1 MLEKMIFGRFIPGD
15 SFIHRLD
22 ARAKLIFVFLFIAVV
37 FIANNWITYGI
48 LVAFTFLII
57 RMSRIRLYFLIN
69 GLKPVVILIIF
80 TFLLHLFFTR
90 EGAIIFEWKF
100 VKIYEEGLRQGIFIS
115 IRFFVL
121 VILTSILTLTTTPIS
136 ITDALETLLNPL
148 KKWKLPVHELAL
160 MMSISLRFIPTLMDE
175 TDKIMKAQMARGSDM
190 TTGSMKERMNAIVP
204 LLIPL
209 FVSAFK
215 RAEDLATA
223 MEVRGYK
230 GGEGRT
236 RYRKLEWATKDT
248 VIIVTLLIL
257 AIVLVYFRSVMEVYD
272 MRLRA
277 IISYDGNAF
286 SGYQVQPGKRT
297 VQLELERVLQIMH
310 KGTIVKV
317 VASGRTDAGVHATGQ
332 VIHFDSPLT
341 LPMDRWRT
349 ALNVQLPG
357 DIRVLSVEQV
367 QDDFHARY
375 DAIGKTYRY
384 IWSLNEVHSPFE
396 RNYSVHVERYK
407 PNIDWM
413 KEASVHLL
421 GTHDFSSF
429 CAV

>member
-1 MLEKMIFGRFIPGD
+1 MLEKMIFGRYIPGD
-15 SFIHRLD
+15 SLIHRLD

-48 LVAFTFLII
+48 LVLFTFLII

-69 GLKPVVILIIF
+69 GLKPVVFLIIF
-80 TFLLHLFFTR
+80 TFLLHMIFTR
-90 EGAIIFEWKF
+90 EGALIFEWKF
-100 VKIYEEGLRQGIFIS
+100 IKIYEEGLKQGIFIS

-136 ITDALETLLNPL
+136 ITDALEILLNPL

-190 TTGSMKERMNAIVP
+190 TSGSMKERMNAIVP

-236 RYRKLEWATKDT
+236 RYRKLEWRKKDT
-248 VIIVTLLIL
+248 AILVILVLLA
-257 AIVLVYFRSVMEVYD
+257 AILVYFR
-272 MRLRA
+272 
-277 IISYDGNAF
+277 
-286 SGYQVQPGKRT
+286 Q
-297 VQLELERVLQIMH
+297 
-310 KGTIVKV
+310 
-317 VASGRTDAGVHATGQ
+317 
-332 VIHFDSPLT
+332 
-341 LPMDRWRT
+341 
-349 ALNVQLPG
+349 
-357 DIRVLSVEQV
+357 
-367 QDDFHARY
+367 
-375 DAIGKTYRY
+375 
-384 IWSLNEVHSPFE
+384 
-396 RNYSVHVERYK
+396 
-407 PNIDWM
+407 
-413 KEASVHLL
+413 
-421 GTHDFSSF
+421 
-429 CAV
+429 